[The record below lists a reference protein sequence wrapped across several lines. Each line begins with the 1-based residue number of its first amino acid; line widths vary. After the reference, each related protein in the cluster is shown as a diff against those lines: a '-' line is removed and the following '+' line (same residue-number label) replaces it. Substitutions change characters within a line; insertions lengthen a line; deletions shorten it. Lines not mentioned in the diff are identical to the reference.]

1 MMLGR
6 SGRVLSEPKMLDYSD
21 HESEEEGCYVF
32 WETKSILASTASAP
46 AQPGSS
52 SPRPR
57 ASQRS
62 GAPSPSLGVTS
73 NGTPEPKR
81 TTTLASLPSP
91 SGSTSGT
98 TERPARLRKRRK
110 ALDRRKGGTDS
121 SSQPLDAR
129 TLQMVSQLAMKVNA
143 RAAGLSSP
151 AVPRQAVKASEGLD
165 SLASPKGKGKARE
178 VLPVK
183 REPLRPSPNTNALTG
198 TTSPLRRTPARASRS
213 VQGTLG
219 MSASKVSAT
228 KSSPRRTAKPLPTVA
243 IQHQSPA
250 VVPAQQDSLT
260 NDADDEESFFD
271 DLDDTFELALSQLDE
286 TAVAPT
292 PPSSLGASSRKPAL
306 PILAPT
312 LASKPDSSRL
322 APPPAR
328 PIARPAPP
336 PRNASDSSSTSSSKI
351 VLRTSRTFT
360 RTMSAEAQREMEELA
375 KRELEAIADAFGAD
389 GSGWSDEDF

>member
-1 MMLGR
+1 MLG
-6 SGRVLSEPKMLDYSD
+6 YSD

-32 WETKSILASTASAP
+32 WETKSILAGTASAP
-46 AQPGSS
+46 AQPGTS

-57 ASQRS
+57 VSQRS

-73 NGTPEPKR
+73 NGTPKPKR
-81 TTTLASLPSP
+81 TTTVASLPSP
-91 SGSTSGT
+91 SGSTSGAT
-98 TERPARLRKRRK
+98 TRPARLQKRRK
-110 ALDRRKGGTDS
+110 ALDRRKGGSDS

-151 AVPRQAVKASEGLD
+151 VVPRQPVKAGEGVEA
-165 SLASPKGKGKARE
+165 LASPREKGKERE
-178 VLPVK
+178 VAK
-183 REPLRPSPNTNALTG
+183 REPLLPSTSTNALSG

-213 VQGTLG
+213 VQGALG
-219 MSASKVSAT
+219 MSASKPVAT
-228 KSSPRRTAKPLPTVA
+228 KSSPRRATKPLPPVA
-243 IQHQSPA
+243 IQPQPPAVIPVPHTQPPA
-250 VVPAQQDSLT
+250 VVPVPHDSLT

-292 PPSSLGASSRKPAL
+292 PPSSLGAASRKPNA
-306 PILAPT
+306 PKLAPLPAPQT
-312 LASKPDSSRL
+312 ASSHL
-322 APPPAR
+322 APPR
-328 PIARPAPP
+328 PVPRPAPL
-336 PRNASDSSSTSSSKI
+336 PRNPSRSSASSSKI

-360 RTMSAEAQREMEELA
+360 RTMSAEAHRQMEELA
-375 KRELEAIADAFGAD
+375 KRELEAIADSIGAD

>member
-1 MMLGR
+1 
-6 SGRVLSEPKMLDYSD
+6 
-21 HESEEEGCYVF
+21 
-32 WETKSILASTASAP
+32 
-46 AQPGSS
+46 
-52 SPRPR
+52 
-57 ASQRS
+57 
-62 GAPSPSLGVTS
+62 
-73 NGTPEPKR
+73 
-81 TTTLASLPSP
+81 
-91 SGSTSGT
+91 
-98 TERPARLRKRRK
+98 
-110 ALDRRKGGTDS
+110 
-121 SSQPLDAR
+121 
-129 TLQMVSQLAMKVNA
+129 
-143 RAAGLSSP
+143 
-151 AVPRQAVKASEGLD
+151 
-165 SLASPKGKGKARE
+165 
-178 VLPVK
+178 
-183 REPLRPSPNTNALTG
+183 
-198 TTSPLRRTPARASRS
+198 
-213 VQGTLG
+213 